1 VPSPFRDEVTLAKDE
16 AIDVLVTL
24 EAARGQLE
32 GLVVWTTL
40 LVDLIE
46 REMLLSGRLLK

>member
-1 VPSPFRDEVTLAKDE
+1 VSSPFRDQITLAKDE

-32 GLVVWTTL
+32 ELVVWTTL

-46 REMLLSGRLLK
+46 REVLLSGRLLR